1 MVFPALDRELT
12 LMPKAESI
20 ISVVER
26 MSAKNKICSEG
37 WRQY

>member
-1 MVFPALDRELT
+1 MIIPALDRELT
-12 LMPKAESI
+12 QMPKAKNI

-26 MSAKNKICSEG
+26 MSAKDKSCSEG